1 VCLVESPCG
10 SPRLDGHEVSYT
22 TKPLF
27 ERHDANLCV
36 VGPNSGAAVAS
47 LENSK
52 RYWDE
57 VGCSLFGTR
66 NTFWYTLKDANA
78 AQTDLSFAITPKENN
93 TPFFDLTC

>member
-1 VCLVESPCG
+1 MKS
-10 SPRLDGHEVSYT
+10 
-22 TKPLF
+22 LF
-27 ERHDANLCV
+27 EHHDANLRV

>member
-1 VCLVESPCG
+1 VENLCG
-10 SPRLDGHEVSYT
+10 LPRLDGHEVSYIL
-22 TKPLF
+22 KMILDNQ
-27 ERHDANLCV
+27 DANSCA
-36 VGPNSGAAVAS
+36 VGPNSGSATAS